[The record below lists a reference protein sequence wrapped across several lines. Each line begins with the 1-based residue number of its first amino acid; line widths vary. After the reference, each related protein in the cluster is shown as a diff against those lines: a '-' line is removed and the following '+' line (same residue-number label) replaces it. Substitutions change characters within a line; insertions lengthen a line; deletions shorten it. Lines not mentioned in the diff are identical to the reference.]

1 MHGSLPYRCALH
13 GSGRREAFRR
23 ESRLKE
29 SKEVD
34 IGGSKVAM
42 LLGPTMD

>member
-1 MHGSLPYRCALH
+1 MGSSRWV
-13 GSGRREAFRR
+13 GGVREAFRR

-34 IGGSKVAM
+34 IGEGKVAM
-42 LLGPTMD
+42 LLDPNMV